1 MIRRNLDLEVF
12 RRPQQEISERE
23 PRNSQPETTST
34 ARTTNDAEILT
45 KINNLINDFMSG
57 DISVKDATKTLLE
70 LGISSNVTVNN
81 GVTTLEFEY
90 NGKPYR
96 VTTNSIS
103 VDDTLKDL
111 KDSNPGLKNNG
122 VRTLEEPILV
132 YGGLSSLPIEPIVI
146 GPIEVCGGLPL
157 RPIEPPVGEVEPEPV
172 VTPDKD
178 SKRPINP
185 EITTVDK
192 TEKLPDLES
201 PNNTFLQVLTPAE
214 VEALGFTAEEKA
226 LYLKF
231 VKGGEA
237 TYNIDGSFAGYTE
250 DHYVFDRVI
259 IDSKVFVE
267 AQELAKYLRSKDVED
282 GVEEEDNTVNT
293 NDSINNSETSSD
305 VDLFKSAPY
314 TKEELTDTYGFT
326 QKDITSFFT
335 QKDGEYLFNKVA
347 INTNFP
353 NVEILNINDL
363 LEAMKNIGFTEGYI
377 RGAYSF
383 TGDEAEKYFIVD
395 GEGNN
400 KRYLLNEDLL
410 KELYPNE
417 NIQTPG
423 QLKDV
428 IAGNIN
434 NIGISDAEKN
444 SVLLEV
450 KNAFKNGNSKW
461 GFANLKPTQEDVDKL
476 YNNLKADTEIKNF
489 KGSYEDFKV
498 LVKTKA
504 TALIGENNLQISAFS
519 YGELRGRF
527 GFTDLQ
533 IEMFFAKEDDSYK
546 FNQEAINSFYGVE
559 YQIKSVERL
568 QEWVDTYPLGSKRE
582 DKIIDIVVE
591 ACKNED
597 PAWGFANLDPKPT
610 DVEINQLSLY
620 LNNETNSID
629 MSLDKFETYLKN
641 ELLPKAINHIKYL
654 RFENMIKNDELNK
667 NASPTETLAVVNQ
680 FAEILVAEYKN
691 NSYYQVGSK
700 AYMDD
705 AIDFMIKDLGVL
717 TKKYDLNTLL
727 EKFESDFKNLTQYH
741 GSAYLSDL
749 SNYKDE
755 DNGLSADSLFRYL
768 ENNAFSDNME
778 KKYFVSLFNDKF
790 DELKLNRQ
798 EKETFIQNV
807 IDIIEKQNAPYN
819 TNGLNEDV
827 YGKINLDPKLNNISL
842 EAFYD
847 AIQTVAKN
855 TKHIEQ
861 LEIYEATE
869 LDISKLFDGNYT
881 GKIDAEF
888 IFNNLN
894 KMLISNDAGIRKF
907 AQMVEDA
914 IFEYEKLPDTS
925 TRWKMKNDIYDTTK
939 KEKLDVI
946 KHLIEAINYNNGV
959 KNTDKPSLSRDL
971 ISKLNSEGIFDEI
984 DAAINSDLFKNACI
998 VNVDGELGEFSQ
1010 GGTNDCW
1017 FLSTL
1022 ISMNSNQEGK
1032 DLIKKAISWAD
1043 DYSSVTVKFTKEE
1056 VTLTLEE
1063 IQEGINKRI
1072 QKGINSSGDHD
1083 ALILELAYEK
1093 IGGRLDGTPTFGDW
1107 VGAIGTLSPSKLFN
1121 KSKVTTS
1128 LFTKL
1133 TGTYDDTCGG
1143 LDDLGAVITGGKTDL
1158 SGSDVKKFLRNLLA
1172 AKNAGKGYAA
1182 TFGLFTSGTETFTW
1196 NCVGGGSGKCK
1207 LTQTGHVFAITD
1219 ITDRWVTFVNPANS
1233 SESYTVT
1240 WDEFVNI
1247 HIGMV
1252 SASYF

>member
-267 AQELAKYLRSKDVED
+267 AQELAKYLRRKDVED

-504 TALIGENNLQISAFS
+504 T
-519 YGELRGRF
+519 
-527 GFTDLQ
+527 
-533 IEMFFAKEDDSYK
+533 
-546 FNQEAINSFYGVE
+546 
-559 YQIKSVERL
+559 
-568 QEWVDTYPLGSKRE
+568 
-582 DKIIDIVVE
+582 
-591 ACKNED
+591 
-597 PAWGFANLDPKPT
+597 
-610 DVEINQLSLY
+610 
-620 LNNETNSID
+620 
-629 MSLDKFETYLKN
+629 
-641 ELLPKAINHIKYL
+641 
-654 RFENMIKNDELNK
+654 
-667 NASPTETLAVVNQ
+667 
-680 FAEILVAEYKN
+680 
-691 NSYYQVGSK
+691 
-700 AYMDD
+700 
-705 AIDFMIKDLGVL
+705 
-717 TKKYDLNTLL
+717 
-727 EKFESDFKNLTQYH
+727 
-741 GSAYLSDL
+741 
-749 SNYKDE
+749 
-755 DNGLSADSLFRYL
+755 
-768 ENNAFSDNME
+768 
-778 KKYFVSLFNDKF
+778 
-790 DELKLNRQ
+790 
-798 EKETFIQNV
+798 
-807 IDIIEKQNAPYN
+807 
-819 TNGLNEDV
+819 
-827 YGKINLDPKLNNISL
+827 
-842 EAFYD
+842 
-847 AIQTVAKN
+847 
-855 TKHIEQ
+855 
-861 LEIYEATE
+861 
-869 LDISKLFDGNYT
+869 
-881 GKIDAEF
+881 
-888 IFNNLN
+888 
-894 KMLISNDAGIRKF
+894 
-907 AQMVEDA
+907 
-914 IFEYEKLPDTS
+914 
-925 TRWKMKNDIYDTTK
+925 
-939 KEKLDVI
+939 
-946 KHLIEAINYNNGV
+946 
-959 KNTDKPSLSRDL
+959 
-971 ISKLNSEGIFDEI
+971 
-984 DAAINSDLFKNACI
+984 
-998 VNVDGELGEFSQ
+998 
-1010 GGTNDCW
+1010 
-1017 FLSTL
+1017 TL
-1022 ISMNSNQEGK
+1022 I
-1032 DLIKKAISWAD
+1032 
-1043 DYSSVTVKFTKEE
+1043 V
-1056 VTLTLEE
+1056 
-1063 IQEGINKRI
+1063 
-1072 QKGINSSGDHD
+1072 
-1083 ALILELAYEK
+1083 
-1093 IGGRLDGTPTFGDW
+1093 
-1107 VGAIGTLSPSKLFN
+1107 
-1121 KSKVTTS
+1121 
-1128 LFTKL
+1128 
-1133 TGTYDDTCGG
+1133 
-1143 LDDLGAVITGGKTDL
+1143 
-1158 SGSDVKKFLRNLLA
+1158 
-1172 AKNAGKGYAA
+1172 
-1182 TFGLFTSGTETFTW
+1182 
-1196 NCVGGGSGKCK
+1196 
-1207 LTQTGHVFAITD
+1207 
-1219 ITDRWVTFVNPANS
+1219 
-1233 SESYTVT
+1233 
-1240 WDEFVNI
+1240 
-1247 HIGMV
+1247 
-1252 SASYF
+1252 